1 MTCSDTR
8 AKLTAYLDGELDADR
23 GTVVRGHLRTCAAC
37 RDIAERE
44 AVLRDGLRALPPVD
58 PPASLWANVQAKL
71 AAAEVAESQRP
82 AWRRALV
89 RWTRSAWTTRLALAA
104 TAAGAAIVLL
114 WWRHQPEPLET
125 PPDQHVVIGPT
136 VQKFSPTAP
145 TPPHP
150 TLCTP
155 TTQTE
160 AADVT
165 ADLDAEADRVT
176 ASYCSEAEAQ
186 LAEAAKADWPADQRK
201 AFDARVAELRQR
213 LAQASEPRLRH
224 KVLRE
229 LIRYAQTARARDAVA
244 LAEVTP

>member
-8 AKLTAYLDGELDADR
+8 AKLTAYLDGDLDADR

-71 AAAEVAESQRP
+71 AAAEVVESQRP
-82 AWRRALV
+82 AWRRALA
-89 RWTRSAWTTRLALAA
+89 RWTRSAWMPRLALAA
-104 TAAGAAIVLL
+104 TAAGAAVVLL
-114 WWRHQPEPLET
+114 WWRHQPQPDVVVQT
-125 PPDQHVVIGPT
+125 PPPSPAIQVVIKSDS
-136 VQKFSPTAP
+136 VAP
-145 TPPHP
+145 
-150 TLCTP
+150 LCKP
-155 TTQTE
+155 TTQAE
-160 AADVT
+160 AQDVT

-176 ASYCSEAEAQ
+176 ASYCSEAESQ
-186 LAEAAKADWPADQRK
+186 LAEAAKADWPAAERK